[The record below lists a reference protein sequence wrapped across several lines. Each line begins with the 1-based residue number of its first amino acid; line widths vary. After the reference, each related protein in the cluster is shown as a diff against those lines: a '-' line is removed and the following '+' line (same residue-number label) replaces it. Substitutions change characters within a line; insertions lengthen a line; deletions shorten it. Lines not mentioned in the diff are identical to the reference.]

1 EYDLAEDFMRKAIA
15 NDSSY
20 TAAKHHLGRLYIQMK
35 EYDKAKKWLETA
47 AGDRY
52 YDSRASAY
60 NDLAL
65 NYYRQNQPANAIDS
79 DMEAVRVA
87 PYSVDALVNVSTRV

>member
-1 EYDLAEDFMRKAIA
+1 MEAEYDLAEDFMRKAIA

-60 NDLAL
+60 NDLAM
-65 NYYRQNQPANAIDS
+65 NYYRQNQPSNAIDS
-79 DMEAVRVA
+79 YMEALRLS
-87 PYSVDALVNVSTRV
+87 PYSV